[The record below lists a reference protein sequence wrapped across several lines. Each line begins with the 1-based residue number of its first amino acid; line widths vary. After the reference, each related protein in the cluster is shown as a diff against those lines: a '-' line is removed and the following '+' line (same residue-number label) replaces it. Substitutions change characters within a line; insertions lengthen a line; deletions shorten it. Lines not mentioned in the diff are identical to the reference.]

1 MKRRNFFLL
10 SLAGLATVA
19 VPSYCVWK
27 KSNKKKNPL
36 YEPRILTTI
45 LEPSDIVEMG
55 KMYCN
60 QFPDNGLEE
69 KLQGFLTE
77 NINKDTS
84 DLASILEQEVKKDYE
99 TGNTVVLD
107 GWILSE
113 TEAVQ
118 CALFSISESNLI

>member
-27 KSNKKKNPL
+27 KSNEIKNPL

-45 LEPSDIVEMG
+45 LEPSDIVELG
-55 KMYCN
+55 KMYCS
-60 QFPDNGLEE
+60 QFPDNGLEK
-69 KLQGFLTE
+69 KLQGFLTG
-77 NINKDTS
+77 NVNTDTR
-84 DLASILEQEVKKDYE
+84 DLVSILEQEVKKDYE

-118 CALFSISESNLI
+118 CALFSISESNLS

>member
-1 MKRRNFFLL
+1 MKRRKFFLL

-27 KSNKKKNPL
+27 NRNDKKNPL

-45 LEPSDIVEMG
+45 LEPSEIVEMG
-55 KMYCN
+55 RMYCE
-60 QFPDNGLEE
+60 QFPDTGLEE
-69 KLQGFLTE
+69 KLQVFLMDNVDTE
-77 NINKDTS
+77 NKN
-84 DLASILEQEVKKDYE
+84 LESILEQEVKKDYQ
-99 TGNTVVLD
+99 TGNTVILD

-118 CALFSISESNLI
+118 CALFSFSELNQS

>member
-19 VPSYCVWK
+19 VPSYYIWK
-27 KSNKKKNPL
+27 NGNEKKNPL
-36 YEPRILTTI
+36 YEPKILTTI

-55 KMYCN
+55 RMYSE
-60 QFPDNGLEE
+60 QFTDNGLEE
-69 KLQGFLTE
+69 KLQNFLTT
-77 NINKDTS
+77 NTDSKNGDV
-84 DLASILEQEVKKDYE
+84 ASILEQEVKRDYE
-99 TGNTVVLD
+99 TGNTVILD

-118 CALFSISESNLI
+118 CALFSISESNQS

>member
-19 VPSYCVWK
+19 VPSYCIWK
-27 KSNKKKNPL
+27 KSNEKKNPL

-55 KMYCN
+55 RMYCS

-69 KLQGFLTE
+69 KLQDFLTD
-77 NINKDTS
+77 NVNTDTD
-84 DLASILEQEVKKDYE
+84 DLASMLEQEVKKDYE
-99 TGNTVVLD
+99 TGNTVILD

-118 CALFSISESNLI
+118 CALFSISESNLS